1 VSSGEVV
8 VHRMW
13 KHIERLGHYDAQKGQ
28 RDRGDRA
35 SSKFIHDLNT
45 LLWHA
50 CPVPSRTVEFRAL

>member
-1 VSSGEVV
+1 
-8 VHRMW
+8 MW
-13 KHIERLGHYDAQKGQ
+13 KPVERLGHYDAQKGQ

-50 CPVPSRTVEFRAL
+50 CPVPGVIETMHTHGKKARVMAL